1 MRGQYKYEDNIR
13 TPCISTPR
21 GVYVVIMDIVT
32 VDYGH
37 SRSSRKYLRYVCIQ
51 VDNSTYMCILERYA
65 RNILI
70 ITYNFRSIISK
81 HSPVVL

>member
-13 TPCISTPR
+13 TPCILTPK

-37 SRSSRKYLRYVCIQ
+37 SRSSRKYPRCVCIQ

-65 RNILI
+65 KNIPI
-70 ITYNFRSIISK
+70 MMYNF
-81 HSPVVL
+81 